1 VVCSL
6 ETSSQLARPGVNCS
20 LSGDV
25 LTPLPLMS
33 TVKTEDSMF
42 GLLEEDTG
50 FAVCFTTQLSLVVR
64 LLQEYRNCKSSALA
78 TQKTN
83 SRPHA
88 HISCPAFCTCC
99 PCHFALTCCIGLGR
113 YLGILPR
120 LLGQSLS
127 DRTYRCRAHGTA
139 ASMKLYVHRAHRRLA
154 NHRTAG
160 QKKPVLKVHAEAIY
174 CTARAFYMLL
184 YFSKK

>member
-1 VVCSL
+1 M
-6 ETSSQLARPGVNCS
+6 
-20 LSGDV
+20 

-33 TVKTEDSMF
+33 MVKTEDSKF

-64 LLQEYRNCKSSALA
+64 LLQEKIEAAKSSVLA
-78 TQKTN
+78 TKKTN
-83 SRPHA
+83 ARPHA
-88 HISCPAFCTCC
+88 HISCPAFCACC
-99 PCHFALTCCIGLGR
+99 PCHFALTCCIGLDR
-113 YLGILPR
+113 YLGIL
-120 LLGQSLS
+120 LGLSTS
-127 DRTYRCRAHGTA
+127 DRAYRCRAHGTA
-139 ASMKLYVHRAHRRLA
+139 ASMKLCVRRAHRRLA

-160 QKKPVLKVHAEAIY
+160 QKKPVLKVHAEVLY